1 MCFKAFDS
9 FCLGIFRREKMSV
22 NSPGPNEIFVEH
34 HDCAIIKRDEA
45 LPEQEGSRIPLEVE
59 RWPAEAMD
67 KEE

>member
-1 MCFKAFDS
+1 
-9 FCLGIFRREKMSV
+9 MSV

-45 LPEQEGSRIPLEVE
+45 LPEQEGSRIPLEIE